1 MLDFIKDNK
10 KPVITL
16 GLVTVIAYVLYFLDE
31 IKTTSVLVFGWGYA
45 VPLVLAA
52 MVGIIG
58 ERTGVVNIGIEGQM
72 LMSAFA
78 SFFGSVITGNIYL
91 GMLIGIGA
99 GLLMGAFLA
108 VAAVKWEMDQIIAG
122 VVINIVAAGL
132 TSFFYAPGK
141 TLPQL
146 MPVVSIPILSDI
158 PLIISQAVETCIDKY
173 IVAAEVAEYLEVNVH
188 FKVDQKNRNIILT
201 EQGTAQIE
209 KILQVE
215 DLYNP
220 NDPWI
225 PYILSAVK
233 ATALFFRNVHYIVQN
248 NQIIIVDEFTGR
260 IMPDRRWNEGLH
272 QAVEAK
278 EGVPIRQNTE
288 TAASITY
295 QNFFLLYPKLSGMT
309 GTAKTSEV
317 EFEKIYNLPV
327 EEIPTARP
335 NLRKD
340 LPDFVYKDSLT
351 KWTAIARECKSIAI
365 IQCISACGLQMCLQ
379 VDVS

>member
-1 MLDFIKDNK
+1 MLDFIKDNR

-16 GLVTVIAYVLYFLDE
+16 GLVTIIAYVFYFLDE

-132 TSFFYAPGK
+132 TSFFYAQGK

-146 MPVVSIPILSDI
+146 VPVVSIPILSDI
-158 PLIISQAVETCIDKY
+158 PLIGPVFFRNGIFALATLFIVLAVNFAIFKTRWGLRSRSVGEY
-173 IVAAEVAEYLEVNVH
+173 PSAADAAGINVTRVRMMNVTLAGALAGCAGTFLALEAAGT
-188 FKVDQKNRNIILT
+188 FARGLT
-201 EQGTAQIE
+201 AGRGFLALAIM
-209 KILQVE
+209 IFGAW
-215 DLYNP
+215 NP
-220 NDPWI
+220 
-225 PYILSAVK
+225 LGAL
-233 ATALFFRNVHYIVQN
+233 AAALFFGLSTALASQL
-248 NQIIIVDEFTGR
+248 QADEVINIPQQFVNLLPFVMTLVVLSVAVGR
-260 IMPDRRWNEGLH
+260 VRPPAAAG
-272 QAVEAK
+272 QPYTK
-278 EGVPIRQNTE
+278 EG
-288 TAASITY
+288 
-295 QNFFLLYPKLSGMT
+295 
-309 GTAKTSEV
+309 
-317 EFEKIYNLPV
+317 
-327 EEIPTARP
+327 
-335 NLRKD
+335 
-340 LPDFVYKDSLT
+340 
-351 KWTAIARECKSIAI
+351 
-365 IQCISACGLQMCLQ
+365 
-379 VDVS
+379 

>member
-1 MLDFIKDNK
+1 MLDFIKDNR

-16 GLVTVIAYVLYFLDE
+16 GLVTIIAYVFYFLDE

-91 GMLIGIGA
+91 GMLIGIAA

-146 MPVVSIPILSDI
+146 VPVVSIPILSDI
-158 PLIISQAVETCIDKY
+158 PLIGPVFFRNGIFALATLFIVLAVNFAIFKTRWGLRSRSVGEY
-173 IVAAEVAEYLEVNVH
+173 PSAADAAGINVTRVRMMNVTLAGALAGCAGAFLALEAAGT
-188 FKVDQKNRNIILT
+188 FARGLT
-201 EQGTAQIE
+201 AGRGFLALAIM
-209 KILQVE
+209 IFGAW
-215 DLYNP
+215 NP
-220 NDPWI
+220 MGA
-225 PYILSAVK
+225 LA
-233 ATALFFRNVHYIVQN
+233 AALFFGLSTALASQL
-248 NQIIIVDEFTGR
+248 QADEVINIPQQFVNLLPFVMTLVVLSVAVGR
-260 IMPDRRWNEGLH
+260 VRPPAAAG
-272 QAVEAK
+272 QPYTK
-278 EGVPIRQNTE
+278 EG
-288 TAASITY
+288 
-295 QNFFLLYPKLSGMT
+295 
-309 GTAKTSEV
+309 
-317 EFEKIYNLPV
+317 
-327 EEIPTARP
+327 
-335 NLRKD
+335 
-340 LPDFVYKDSLT
+340 
-351 KWTAIARECKSIAI
+351 
-365 IQCISACGLQMCLQ
+365 
-379 VDVS
+379 